1 MLHGKL
7 AKDGYAH
14 QLHGLFIAAS
24 LFLKQH
30 LELRRDFFF
39 LRWAPALSD
48 RSAHM
53 FRQFCILLRQGRTNP
68 FTIRPESVSG
78 YPLRPVWR
86 PPLLL
91 FQPLPKSSGR
101 PAGFI
106 DVSKPLLQINL
117 ANGTELICP
126 RLMPRMVHCHHHSL
140 QKRLIRIA
148 LINLPANLPFG
159 VKNSPQVRIHR
170 LSGSSLLSPAFLV
183 QL

>member
-1 MLHGKL
+1 MLHGQL
-7 AKDGYAH
+7 AKDRYTH
-14 QLHGLFIAAS
+14 QLHGPFIGAS
-24 LFLKQH
+24 LFLKQL

-48 RSAHM
+48 KPAHA
-53 FRQFCILLRQGRTNP
+53 FCQFCLPLRQGRTNP

-91 FQPLPKSSGR
+91 FQPLPESSGR

-148 LINLPANLPFG
+148 WSDDDFKEDT
-159 VKNSPQVRIHR
+159 VHFFSCRSVHFTVEDYDSTKD
-170 LSGSSLLSPAFLV
+170 
-183 QL
+183 